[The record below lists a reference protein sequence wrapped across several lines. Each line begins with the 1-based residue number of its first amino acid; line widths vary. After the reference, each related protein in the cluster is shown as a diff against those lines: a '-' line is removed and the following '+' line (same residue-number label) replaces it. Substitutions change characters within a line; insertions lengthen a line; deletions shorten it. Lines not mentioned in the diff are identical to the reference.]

1 MAFFGIESI
10 QVQTVP
16 EDTKGGVEACL
27 LCELQQDT
35 PFHSYFQHI
44 RAGDVVFLKEFTPK
58 TGMQIL
64 AAGVVSPG
72 SMVENQAKSCV
83 HVQWAWHGVQHTVAP
98 EDQDASRS
106 RPIYEE
112 FDLAIQREILD
123 LMPRSIH
130 DPFAMVMAAP
140 PALCI

>member
-16 EDTKGGVEACL
+16 EGTKGGAEVCL
-27 LCELQQDT
+27 LCEVQQDT

-58 TGMQIL
+58 TGMEIL
-64 AAGVVSPG
+64 AVGVVSPG
-72 SMVENQAKSCV
+72 SLVKNEAESCV
-83 HVQWAWHGVQHTVAP
+83 HVQWAWHGMQHAVAA
-98 EDQDASRS
+98 EDHDDSRS

-123 LMPRSIH
+123 LMPRPIH

-140 PALCI
+140 PLGI